1 MDHIHA
7 LLFQLYPYLAGA
19 IFILGSILRFDA
31 APYTWK
37 TNSSQLFHSGP
48 VFRIGSILFHVGILA
63 LFFGHLVGFL
73 MPHSWYPVF
82 GLTAGSKQVLA
93 MVAGGIAGVICLV
106 GATILVHRRLFN
118 ERIRAHNSQGDT
130 FILLLVYAQL
140 ITGLVTI
147 FLSVHHL
154 DGGMMLTLTTWAQD
168 IVTFHGSAAQ
178 ILVDVPFLYKLHI
191 FLGITI
197 FLVFP
202 FTRLVHIWSAPV
214 WYLGRAY
221 QIVRQRATA
230 RAVA

>member
-19 IFILGSILRFDA
+19 VFIVGSIVRFDM

-37 TNSSQLFHSGP
+37 TNSSQLFSSGP
-48 VFRIGSILFHVGILA
+48 TFRIGSNLFHIGVLG
-63 LFFGHLVGFL
+63 LFFGHLGGLL

-93 MVAGGIAGVICLV
+93 MVAGGVFGIICLI
-106 GATILVHRRLFN
+106 GATILLHRRLFN
-118 ERIRAHNSQGDT
+118 TRIRAHNSQGDT
-130 FILLLVYAQL
+130 FILVLLYLQL
-140 ITGLVTI
+140 LSGLVTI
-147 FLSVHHL
+147 FSSMDHL
-154 DGGMMLTLTTWAQD
+154 DGTMMLVLTSWAQD
-168 IVTFHGSAAQ
+168 IVTFQGDAAQ
-178 ILVDVPFLYKLHI
+178 ILVPAPLIYKVHI

-214 WYLGRAY
+214 WYIGRSY
-221 QIVRQRATA
+221 QLVRQRLT
-230 RAVA
+230 

>member
-19 IFILGSILRFDA
+19 VFIVGSIVRFDM

-37 TNSSQLFHSGP
+37 TNSSQLFDSGP
-48 VFRIGSILFHVGILA
+48 TFRIGSNLFHIGVIG
-63 LFFGHLVGFL
+63 LFFGHLVGLL

-93 MVAGGIAGVICLV
+93 VVAGGVFGIICLI
-106 GATILVHRRLFN
+106 GATILLHRRLFN
-118 ERIRAHNSQGDT
+118 TRIRAHNSQGDT
-130 FILLLVYAQL
+130 FILVLLYLQL
-140 ITGLVTI
+140 LSGLVTI
-147 FLSVHHL
+147 FASMGHL
-154 DGGMMLTLTTWAQD
+154 DGTMMLVLTSWAQD
-168 IVTFHGSAAQ
+168 IVTFQGDAAQ
-178 ILVDVPFLYKLHI
+178 ILVPAPLIYKVHI

-214 WYLGRAY
+214 WYLGRSY
-221 QIVRQRATA
+221 QLVRQRLT
-230 RAVA
+230 

>member
-19 IFILGSILRFDA
+19 VFIVGSIVRFDM

-37 TNSSQLFHSGP
+37 TNSSQLFNSGP
-48 VFRIGSILFHVGILA
+48 AFRIGSNLFHIGVLG
-63 LFFGHLVGFL
+63 LFFGHLVGLL

-93 MVAGGIAGVICLV
+93 MVAGGVFGIICLI
-106 GATILVHRRLFN
+106 GATILLHRRLFN
-118 ERIRAHNSQGDT
+118 TRIRAHNSQGDT
-130 FILLLVYAQL
+130 FILVLLYLQL
-140 ITGLVTI
+140 LSGLVTI
-147 FLSVHHL
+147 FSSMDHL
-154 DGGMMLTLTTWAQD
+154 DGTMMLVLTSWAQD
-168 IVTFHGSAAQ
+168 IVTFQGDAAQ
-178 ILVDVPFLYKLHI
+178 ILVPAPLIYKVHI

-214 WYLGRAY
+214 WYIGRSY
-221 QIVRQRATA
+221 QLVRQRA
-230 RAVA
+230 V